1 MPAPPSSVPTPAPTG
16 PGTPQ
21 VSSTPAS
28 SSTPA
33 YSRGGSPS
41 PPPSSPE
48 VPRISIAGV
57 QEDGVIDKA
66 RAEDQPLAIRHNAR
80 VNPSE

>member
-1 MPAPPSSVPTPAPTG
+1 MPAPPSAVPTV

-41 PPPSSPE
+41 PTPSSPE

-57 QEDGVIDKA
+57 QEDGVIDKT
-66 RAEDQPLAIRHNAR
+66 RTEDQPLTIRHNAR